1 MLTFCE
7 HQEEKHVHL
16 KGKARDMFTAV
27 RADICE
33 PGGYWR
39 WLLDIFEQI
48 DRVQQQGGRETLESV
63 SDRLLSSGGASQK
76 QACENAVLIALS
88 SALGMATCVPDDAA
102 SPSETVWKH
111 AFNKRLF
118 VVYSQESI
126 FDNLS
131 RIAEAIEVDQQG
143 GPSPEDR
150 NISQT
155 DNRDAETGDALYER
169 KLNFGTLSTI
179 GKLQIKWV
187 DTIEPPSWWDNTV
200 STV

>member
-1 MLTFCE
+1 MRKRGSHCSI
-7 HQEEKHVHL
+7 QCSRYGHL
-16 KGKARDMFTAV
+16 R
-27 RADICE
+27 
-33 PGGYWR
+33 
-39 WLLDIFEQI
+39 
-48 DRVQQQGGRETLESV
+48 S
-63 SDRLLSSGGASQK
+63 
-76 QACENAVLIALS
+76 
-88 SALGMATCVPDDAA
+88 DDAA

-131 RIAEAIEVDQQG
+131 RIADAIEVDQQG

-155 DNRDAETGDALYER
+155 DNRDAETGDALYEQ